1 MSVYSV
7 HHQLLVINK
16 RVGVDG
22 WRWLRLGQTM
32 IICLD
37 VYCEKFDMFDKRR
50 SKQPRHGRGSFLS
63 TTTWVGVFSGALQAH
78 IMSPRCCLHVIAQMS
93 MTIL

>member
-1 MSVYSV
+1 MEV
-7 HHQLLVINK
+7 
-16 RVGVDG
+16 VDTA
-22 WRWLRLGQTM
+22 LGQTM